1 MRREG
6 AGNPAGQ
13 HGGAGGVHG
22 RHGGGDGAEHRA
34 GGNVRESGLLEPAKG
49 YLGKTGVFW
58 QAGNCQPDC
67 TLTIE
72 YQYGD
77 ILVHMLSG
85 QCRISLRTQRI

>member
-1 MRREG
+1 MCREG

-22 RHGGGDGAEHRA
+22 KYCGGDGAEHRA
-34 GGNVRESGLLEPAKG
+34 GGDVGESGLLEPAKG
-49 YLGKTGVFW
+49 HLAGLGVLW
-58 QAGNCQPDC
+58 QTGNCQLDC

-85 QCRISLRTQRI
+85 QCRVSLRTQRI